1 MIRLSCHG
9 AARQVTGSC
18 HLLETDRFRLL
29 VDCGLFQG
37 GREIEEENAG
47 DFGFDP
53 QTIDLVILTHAHL
66 DHCGRL
72 PLLAKRGFRGRVL
85 ATAATRDL
93 TRIVLM
99 DAAGLQEESARH
111 HERHPH
117 EGGTSTAPLYSVEDV
132 LNVMGRFDKPVR
144 YGEQRELA
152 SGIHA
157 TFVKAGH
164 ILGSASV
171 FLELKTTKGSGVSIF
186 FSGDIGEPGRPLL
199 ADSDPPPRAPDYVV
213 METTYG
219 DRDHRPW
226 DDSVDELLT
235 TVGKASSTQGKTL
248 IPTFALERAQDILY
262 VLAESFEG
270 GRLDPRLPVFLD
282 SPMAISATATF
293 RENLDELRPEAARLI
308 SLRDPFERPNIHY
321 TREVTES
328 KAINDVKGPAV
339 IMAGSGMCTGGR
351 IRHHLEHYLGNPS
364 TSLIF
369 VGYASQGTPA
379 RRIIDGGKSLRIF
392 GAEVPVRAGVHTING
407 FSAHAGQSQL
417 WAWLQRC
424 GRPRKIFLVHG
435 DYDRGMKAFSERLT
449 QTGHRNW
456 VAPKDGEIFDL
467 DEQGS

>member
-18 HLLETDRFRLL
+18 HLLETDRIRLL

-53 QTIDLVILTHAHL
+53 HTIDLVILTHAHL

-93 TRIVLM
+93 THIVLM
-99 DAAGLQEESARH
+99 DAAGLQEENALH
-111 HERHPH
+111 QAQHPRD
-117 EGGTSTAPLYSVEDV
+117 GVTPPAPLYSADDV
-132 LNVMGRFDKPVR
+132 SNVMVRFDRPVR
-144 YGEQRELA
+144 YGEKRELA
-152 SGIHA
+152 PGLYA

-171 FLELKTTKGSGVSIF
+171 FLEFETTKGSGVSIF

-199 ADSDPPPRAPDYVV
+199 ADADPPPRPPDYVV

-226 DDSVDELLT
+226 NDSVDELVT
-235 TVGKASSTQGKTL
+235 TIEKGSSTQGKTL

-270 GRLDPRLPVFLD
+270 GRLDPRLPIFLD

-293 RENLDELRPEAARLI
+293 RKYLDELRPETAKRILN
-308 SLRDPFERPNIHY
+308 RDPFERSNIHY
-321 TREVTES
+321 TKEVSES
-328 KAINDVKGPAV
+328 KAINEVQGAAV

-351 IRHHLEHYLGNPS
+351 IRHHLAHYLENSS

-379 RRIIDGGKSLRIF
+379 RHIIDGGKSLRIF
-392 GAEVPVRAGVHTING
+392 GADVPVRADVHTING

-424 GRPRKIFLVHG
+424 GRPRQVFLVHG
-435 DYDRGMKAFSERLT
+435 DYDRGMKAFADRLT
-449 QTGHRNW
+449 QAGHRNW
-456 VAPKDGEIFDL
+456 VTPKDGEIFDL
-467 DEQGS
+467 DGHGS